1 MSEKKKEKRKK
12 IVPIWGG
19 ILIFIAAFFAGV
31 LSKVIIKPA
40 WAKEYSVKWSDEI
53 GTLKSDVSYGSG
65 EANKFDLYLPKDD
78 SKKSYGLVV
87 YLHAGGFTTG
97 DKTDD
102 VEMLSWLCSKG
113 YVAAGI
119 NYTLRT
125 DENNGSVLAQ
135 SNEIKEAIPV
145 VISEAEKNGYHI
157 DKMTMA
163 GGSAGHCLAMIYTYR
178 DGDEA
183 PVPVVLTFGAVGPSC
198 FYQEDWG
205 IYGLDQNDE
214 NCAGMFSIMAGVEIT
229 EQDIR
234 DGSYH
239 EKVKPISAMEWISN
253 NPVPSVVAYGTCD
266 RVQPYL
272 GALRLK
278 EALEKNQVD
287 YEFFELPHSGHGLQN
302 DSAIQKLWMEAVVEY
317 LDKYMPVE

>member
-1 MSEKKKEKRKK
+1 MSEKKKEKGKR

-53 GTLKSDVSYGSG
+53 GTLKSDVSYGNG

-135 SNEIKEAIPV
+135 
-145 VISEAEKNGYHI
+145 
-157 DKMTMA
+157 
-163 GGSAGHCLAMIYTYR
+163 
-178 DGDEA
+178 
-183 PVPVVLTFGAVGPSC
+183 
-198 FYQEDWG
+198 
-205 IYGLDQNDE
+205 
-214 NCAGMFSIMAGVEIT
+214 
-229 EQDIR
+229 
-234 DGSYH
+234 
-239 EKVKPISAMEWISN
+239 
-253 NPVPSVVAYGTCD
+253 
-266 RVQPYL
+266 
-272 GALRLK
+272 
-278 EALEKNQVD
+278 
-287 YEFFELPHSGHGLQN
+287 
-302 DSAIQKLWMEAVVEY
+302 
-317 LDKYMPVE
+317 